1 MSMKRLSRSSHSSRS
16 SRESQETQATEATEV
31 SASTTTITTKTQYNY
46 EIFSLVD
53 RDLVIWRKLHRRS
66 VSGQLLDGQGIVLA
80 TIHDQS
86 PETMDND
93 DTGVDRSFRI
103 EVRHPQTDDVMLVIK
118 RPRHLINGETK
129 VYLPGWCSSTNKRKY
144 LELGHC
150 TQSFS
155 YIHRQYQ
162 LATLEDRKLL
172 KYHSFGEVS
181 ATPRQQRFTVSSATR
196 RYGVGD
202 DVAWVDA
209 APSGVPLKHSSV
221 LWFDQRLTP
230 DHRVILVATAACL
243 NIDYLDPRNA

>member
-1 MSMKRLSRSSHSSRS
+1 MLMKRLLRLSHSSRL

-53 RDLVIWRKLHRRS
+53 RDLVIWRKLHRRL

-93 DTGVDRSFRI
+93 DTGVDRLFRI

-129 VYLPGWCSSTNKRKY
+129 VYLPGWCSLTNKRKY

-172 KYHSFGEVS
+172 KYHLFGEVL

-209 APSGVPLKHSSV
+209 APLGVPLKHSSV

>member
-1 MSMKRLSRSSHSSRS
+1 MLMKRLLRLSHSSRL

-31 SASTTTITTKTQYNY
+31 SASSTTTTTKTQYNY
-46 EIFSLVD
+46 DIFNLVD
-53 RDLVIWRKLHRRS
+53 RDLIIWRKLHRRL
-66 VSGQLLDGQGIVLA
+66 VSGQLLDGQGTVLA
-80 TIHDQS
+80 TITDQS
-86 PETMDND
+86 SEAMDDD
-93 DTGVDRSFRI
+93 DTGVDRLFRI
-103 EVRHPQTDDVMLVIK
+103 EVRHPETENVMLVIK

-129 VYLPGWCSSTNKRKY
+129 VYLPGYCSSTNKRKY

-172 KYHSFGEVS
+172 KYHLFGEVL
-181 ATPRQQRFTVSSATR
+181 ATPRQQRFAVSSDTR

-209 APSGVPLKHSSV
+209 APLGVPLKHSSV
-221 LWFDQRLTP
+221 LWFDERLTP
-230 DHRVILVATAACL
+230 DHRVILVAVAACL